1 MANKSI
7 IFTAPKIAE
16 IVDFD
21 IPQIADDEVL
31 VKLECSTI
39 SAGTERDD
47 AKSLLKLLSG
57 GRINLA
63 TLVEEVHSPDE
74 APEVFARLANDASFP
89 ITQFDWSKME

>member
-1 MANKSI
+1 MRNVFVDDHTANKSI

-31 VKLECSTI
+31 VKLEYSTI

-47 AKSLLKLLSG
+47 A
-57 GRINLA
+57 A
-63 TLVEEVHSPDE
+63 
-74 APEVFARLANDASFP
+74 FP
-89 ITQFDWSKME
+89 ITQFDWSKMR